1 MAGNGRM
8 AGKVAIVTGA
18 GSQVSGGIGNGR
30 ATAVMLAREGA
41 SAITHRAVAREA
53 DVPIAATTYYFTSK
67 DDLIAEAF
75 RLHAEK
81 EARRVAAA
89 TRAIDAELTRA
100 QLADQL
106 AEFLFEGLHGARSSL
121 IAEYELLIQAA
132 RRPELEAYSRI
143 FYDTIEA
150 QLERTLSSI
159 GSAHAEEDTRI
170 IMAILAGLEV
180 DNLATPATA
189 LDLERLTV
197 LMHRLLD
204 GLWSLPAQTSTPGTA
219 PETSRP
225 PRPPNTERNA

>member
-1 MAGNGRM
+1 
-8 AGKVAIVTGA
+8 VTA
-18 GSQVSGGIGNGR
+18 EHKPVPKRR
-30 ATAVMLAREGA
+30 ARGTKRRTAVLEATLRLLAREGA

-53 DVPIAATTYYFTSK
+53 GVPIAATTYYFTSK

-89 TRAIDAELTRA
+89 TTTIDAELPHA

-106 AEFLFEGLHGARSSL
+106 AEFLFDGLHGARSSL

-132 RRPELEAYSRI
+132 RKPELEAYSRI

-150 QLERTLSSI
+150 QLARTLSSI
-159 GSAHAEEDTRI
+159 GSAHVKEDTRI

-180 DNLATPATA
+180 DNLSTPATG
-189 LDLERLTV
+189 LDLERLTA

-204 GLWSLPAQTSTPGTA
+204 GLWSTPPQTAAPGTT
-219 PETSRP
+219 PETSRLPHP
-225 PRPPNTERNA
+225 PHAEPNT

>member
-1 MAGNGRM
+1 VSRRRAR
-8 AGKVAIVTGA
+8 GA
-18 GSQVSGGIGNGR
+18 KR
-30 ATAVMLAREGA
+30 RTAVLEATLRLLAREGA

-53 DVPIAATTYYFTSK
+53 DVPIAATTYYFSSK

-89 TRAIDAELTRA
+89 TKAIDAPLSRA

-106 AEFLFEGLHGARSSL
+106 AKFLFEGLHRARSSL

-132 RRPELEAYSRI
+132 RKPELEAYSRI

-150 QLERTLSSI
+150 QLARTLSSI
-159 GSAHAEEDTRI
+159 GAPHVEHDTQI

-180 DNLATPATA
+180 DNLSTPATA
-189 LDLERLTV
+189 LDLERLTA

-204 GLWSLPAQTSTPGTA
+204 GLWSLPA
-219 PETSRP
+219 
-225 PRPPNTERNA
+225 

>member
-1 MAGNGRM
+1 VSRRRAR
-8 AGKVAIVTGA
+8 GA
-18 GSQVSGGIGNGR
+18 KR
-30 ATAVMLAREGA
+30 RTAVLEATLRLLAREGA

-53 DVPIAATTYYFTSK
+53 DVPIAATTYYFSSK

-89 TRAIDAELTRA
+89 TKAIDAQLSRA

-106 AEFLFEGLHGARSSL
+106 AKFLFEGLHQARSSL

-132 RRPELEAYSRI
+132 RKPELEAYSRI

-150 QLERTLSSI
+150 QLARTLSSI
-159 GSAHAEEDTRI
+159 GAPHVEHDTTI

-180 DNLATPATA
+180 DNLSTPATA
-189 LDLERLTV
+189 LDLERLTA

-204 GLWSLPAQTSTPGTA
+204 CLWSLPA
-219 PETSRP
+219 
-225 PRPPNTERNA
+225 

>member
-1 MAGNGRM
+1 MTAEQEPKLRRR
-8 AGKVAIVTGA
+8 ARGA
-18 GSQVSGGIGNGR
+18 RRRTLILE
-30 ATAVMLAREGA
+30 ATLRLLAREGA

-53 DVPIAATTYYFTSK
+53 DVPIAATTYYFASK

-89 TRAIDAELTRA
+89 TRGIGAGLTAA

-106 AEFLFEGLHGARSSL
+106 ARFLFEGLHGARSSL
-121 IAEYELLIQAA
+121 IAEYELLIRAA

-150 QLERTLSSI
+150 QLERTLSSF

-170 IMAILAGLEV
+170 IMAVLAGLEI
-180 DNLATPATA
+180 DNLSTPATA
-189 LDLERLTV
+189 LDLERLTA
-197 LMHRLLD
+197 LMRRLLD
-204 GLWSLPAQTSTPGTA
+204 GLWSLPPLV
-219 PETSRP
+219 SRP
-225 PRPPNTERNA
+225 GHNTEA

>member
-1 MAGNGRM
+1 
-8 AGKVAIVTGA
+8 VTA
-18 GSQVSGGIGNGR
+18 EHKPVPKRR
-30 ATAVMLAREGA
+30 ARGTKRRTAVLEATLRLLAREGA

-53 DVPIAATTYYFTSK
+53 GVPIAATTYYFTSK

-89 TRAIDAELTRA
+89 TRTIDADLTHA

-106 AEFLFEGLHGARSSL
+106 AEFLFDGLHGARSSL

-132 RRPELEAYSRI
+132 RKPELEAYSRI

-150 QLERTLSSI
+150 QLARTLSSI
-159 GSAHAEEDTRI
+159 GSAHVEEDTRI
-170 IMAILAGLEV
+170 IMAILAGLEI
-180 DNLATPATA
+180 DNLSTPATA
-189 LDLERLTV
+189 LDRERLTA

-204 GLWSLPAQTSTPGTA
+204 GLWSTPPQTTAPGTT
-219 PETSRP
+219 PETSQFPHP
-225 PRPPNTERNA
+225 PHAEPNT

>member
-1 MAGNGRM
+1 MTAEHDP
-8 AGKVAIVTGA
+8 VTRRRARGA
-18 GSQVSGGIGNGR
+18 KR
-30 ATAVMLAREGA
+30 RTAVLEATLRLLAREGA

-53 DVPIAATTYYFTSK
+53 DVPIAATTYYFSSK

-89 TRAIDAELTRA
+89 TKAIDAQLSRA

-106 AEFLFEGLHGARSSL
+106 AKFLFEGLHRARSSL

-132 RRPELEAYSRI
+132 RKPELEAYSRI

-150 QLERTLSSI
+150 QLARTLSSI
-159 GSAHAEEDTRI
+159 GAPHVEHDTRI

-180 DNLATPATA
+180 DNLSTPATA
-189 LDLERLTV
+189 LDLERLTA

-204 GLWSLPAQTSTPGTA
+204 GLWSLPAQISAPEAA
-219 PETSRP
+219 PETSLPLNRARASEGP
-225 PRPPNTERNA
+225 

>member
-1 MAGNGRM
+1 MSRRRAR
-8 AGKVAIVTGA
+8 GA
-18 GSQVSGGIGNGR
+18 KR
-30 ATAVMLAREGA
+30 RTAVLEATLRLLAREGA

-53 DVPIAATTYYFTSK
+53 DVPIAATTYYFSSK

-89 TRAIDAELTRA
+89 TKAIDAPLSRA

-106 AEFLFEGLHGARSSL
+106 AKFLFEGLHRARSSL

-132 RRPELEAYSRI
+132 RKPELEAYSRI

-150 QLERTLSSI
+150 QLARTLSSI
-159 GSAHAEEDTRI
+159 GAPHVEHDTQI

-180 DNLATPATA
+180 DNLSTPATA
-189 LDLERLTV
+189 LDLERLTA

-204 GLWSLPAQTSTPGTA
+204 GLWSLPA
-219 PETSRP
+219 
-225 PRPPNTERNA
+225 

>member
-1 MAGNGRM
+1 MTAEHDPVSRRR
-8 AGKVAIVTGA
+8 ARGA
-18 GSQVSGGIGNGR
+18 KR
-30 ATAVMLAREGA
+30 RTAVLEATLRLLAREGA

-53 DVPIAATTYYFTSK
+53 DVPIAATTYYFSSK

-89 TRAIDAELTRA
+89 TKAIDAPLSRA

-106 AEFLFEGLHGARSSL
+106 AKFLFEGLHRARSSL

-132 RRPELEAYSRI
+132 RKPELEAYSRI

-150 QLERTLSSI
+150 QLARTLSSI
-159 GSAHAEEDTRI
+159 GAPHVEHDTQI

-180 DNLATPATA
+180 DNLSTPATA
-189 LDLERLTV
+189 LDLERLTA

-204 GLWSLPAQTSTPGTA
+204 GLWSLPA
-219 PETSRP
+219 
-225 PRPPNTERNA
+225 